1 LSRSSFD
8 SPQGGVEL
16 RPSGE
21 VMGFVKGTG
30 SLEVSAE
37 LGRVA
42 EQRAQP
48 WWDLLLAYS
57 QLLKPRMVSLL
68 VFTAAVGMIVAAVSD
83 GVGLNGGILVTGLV
97 AITAGTA
104 GCNALTGYIDRDIDR
119 VMERT
124 RDRPLCTGRITPA
137 SRAVVLGAGLLGVAL
152 IIAGLRNPL
161 ALGLMSLGIVDNVV
175 VYSLWLKRTTRWN
188 IVLGGISGGM
198 PVAFGWAY
206 ASGSLGIAAV
216 LLTAL
221 VVLWTPTHIWSLA
234 LRYREDYARAG
245 VPMLP
250 VVTSE
255 KTALRCMVATGA
267 LLVPFSLALPLVT
280 PVAGLGY
287 VLVAE
292 ALGVPLLAMSVW
304 LWLRPT
310 PAGAWTLFKFSSPYL
325 SVVFLALL
333 VSALW

>member
-1 LSRSSFD
+1 MDVVESPVRFELPSELDRVSSAPTLSWWASI
-8 SPQGGVEL
+8 
-16 RPSGE
+16 
-21 VMGFVKGTG
+21 
-30 SLEVSAE
+30 SAY
-37 LGRVA
+37 A
-42 EQRAQP
+42 
-48 WWDLLLAYS
+48 
-57 QLLKPRMVSLL
+57 QLLKPRMVALL
-68 VFTAAVGMIVAAVSD
+68 VFTAAVGMAVGASVS
-83 GVGLNGGILVTGLV
+83 GMALSAGTWALGLV

-124 RDRPLCTGRITPA
+124 HDRPLCTGRITPA
-137 SRAVVLGAGLLGVAL
+137 YRAVVVGAGLLGVAL
-152 IIAGLRNPL
+152 VLSGLRNPL
-161 ALGLMSLGIVDNVV
+161 ALGFMSLGIVDNVV
-175 VYSLWLKRTTRWN
+175 VYSLWLKRTSRWN

-206 ASGSLGIAAV
+206 VTGSLGLAAV
-216 LLTAL
+216 LLAAL
-221 VVLWTPTHIWSLA
+221 VILWTPTHIWSLA

-255 KTALRCMVATGA
+255 KTALRCMVVTGA
-267 LLVPFSLALPLVT
+267 LLVPFSLALPLAT

-287 VLVAE
+287 LLAAGVF
-292 ALGVPLLAMSVW
+292 GVPLLGMSVW

-310 PAGAWTLFKFSSPYL
+310 QAGAWTLFKFSSPYL
-325 SVVFLALL
+325 AVVFLALL